1 MVKRV
6 TFLVCSSMMLFPDAK
21 IQSVKQAIYTHFK
34 CYESQIESSVVGVGS
49 MSLGM
54 SLGRF
59 YVQRR
64 IKSKYQVFS
73 VEDPGIQPKAVSL
86 HQVIYY
92 YFKKSLSISVLE
104 NEHSFAQERE

>member
-1 MVKRV
+1 
-6 TFLVCSSMMLFPDAK
+6 MMLFPDAK
-21 IQSVKQAIYTHFK
+21 IQFVKQAIYTHFK

-54 SLGRF
+54 GSLGRF

-73 VEDPGIQPKAVSL
+73 VEDPRIQPVAVSL
-86 HQVIYY
+86 HHVIYY
-92 YFKKSLSISVLE
+92 YFKKSLSISILE